1 MTLETLMFVKPLIK
15 LITIITATSLFVGC
29 KADSLEIK
37 LSDKDVQSAIAG
49 EVVGIEFEAEF
60 SMLGELDE
68 ENKAALDQLLVLAEE
83 FLSLDDYEIEKGDF
97 GAKVLLEGTI
107 PLTTNTEEESPWYV
121 SVSPYDDEFYTVQLK
136 TGIKFNR
143 LESAMS
149 DINFLLSA
157 DPYHPIKYKFKAPGS
172 TVIAPAVEIG
182 GITHLYY
189 SEKIEKRITMN
200 FSGGPFDSTGGGFL
214 VKFD

>member
-1 MTLETLMFVKPLIK
+1 MFLNSFIK
-15 LITIITATSLFVGC
+15 LIIIFIATSLLLGC

-37 LSDKDVQSAIAG
+37 LSDKDIQSAIAG
-49 EVVGIEFEAEF
+49 EAVAIDFEAEF
-60 SMLGELDE
+60 SMLGELDD
-68 ENKAALDQLLVLAEE
+68 ENKATLDQLLVLAEE
-83 FLSLDDYEIEKGDF
+83 FLSLDDFEIAKGDF
-97 GAKVLLEGTI
+97 GAKVFLEGSI
-107 PLTTNTEEESPWYV
+107 PLTANPEEESPWYV
-121 SVSPYDDEFYTVQLK
+121 SVSPYDSEFYIVQLK
-136 TGIKFNR
+136 TGIKFDR

-157 DPYHPIKYKFKAPGS
+157 DPFHPIKYKFKAPGS

-189 SEKIEKRITMN
+189 AKKIDNRLTMN

-214 VKFD
+214 VKFK